1 MSRTYDLLL
10 SDWISIGLHKDTL
23 HKALQ
28 LIRND
33 RPLETLLSKIHRG
46 NRSYIEK
53 VLREEAIKQFSDRY
67 RPLLEVV
74 LNAID
79 AKPKEYQEEYK
90 VKIDL
95 GLFTPFTVKDNGR
108 GMGLEDILRL
118 LIIPFSTDKSGVE
131 EIGMFGVGFLSTFGY
146 CTEEPLKCRVN
157 LDTQTKDEHYQLSFY
172 AASQDISSLR
182 LSLQKKIALG
192 TSQTKVVI
200 RKKMMGW
207 ERDNVSNY
215 VGNNIKNVP
224 EYKAKIYFGRKQINH
239 TKGEKWYSQPLELE
253 FSGKKYT
260 QEVGIRMTRAI
271 EGITLTSQGIK
282 VKRSY
287 NNHSGCVVSF
297 PPLVRLV
304 EGRDDFRLDQ
314 NYRSSAEAIFP
325 ALTKYIQDQ
334 KRKLKNK
341 GQEQYLPYLV
351 RDMSSFIPELLA
363 ALQCHGLAVITNLEQ
378 IKTELLSGKKYVL
391 IEDQMAPL
399 IEFFGP
405 KVAAEAFETS
415 HQGGFFWRE
424 SYKQYDD
431 LIKDNFQTKLSV
443 AREEIEKN
451 QLNTIVNQKVNL
463 PNFNLVGQ
471 FITPKLN
478 FVRFGEAAS
487 SGKSCF
493 LYGHYGGQLYV
504 NTAHPLVAGPFD
516 PTKAYSLLAEY
527 YSNPSIQRVLEI
539 DAEEAEDR
547 TLRFLSSLTA
557 RYQNIVQ
564 TEGVKK

>member
-53 VLREEAIKQFSDRY
+53 VLREEAIKQFSEHS

-79 AKPKEYQEEYK
+79 AKPKEYPGEYT

-118 LIIPFSTDKSGVE
+118 LIIPFSTDKSGIE

-146 CTEEPLKCRVN
+146 CTEDPLKCKVN
-157 LDTQTKDEHYQLSFY
+157 LDTQTKDEHHQLSFY
-172 AASQDISSLR
+172 ATNQDISSLR
-182 LSLQKKIALG
+182 MSLQKKMALG
-192 TSQTKVVI
+192 TSQTKVFI
-200 RKKMMGW
+200 RKKMMGG
-207 ERDNVSNY
+207 ERDNVLNY
-215 VGNNIKNVP
+215 IFHNIKNVP
-224 EYKAKIYFGRKQINH
+224 EYKAKIYFGRKQINY

-253 FSGKKYT
+253 FNGKKYT

-271 EGITLTSQGIK
+271 DGIFLTSQGIK
-282 VKRSY
+282 VRHFY
-287 NNHSGCVVSF
+287 GHHSGSVVSF

-304 EGRDDFRLDQ
+304 EGRDDFRMDQ

-325 ALTKYIQDQ
+325 ALAIYIKDQ
-334 KRKLKNK
+334 KRKLKK
-341 GQEQYLPYLV
+341 EDESYLI
-351 RDMSSFIPELLA
+351 RKMTSFIPELLA
-363 ALQCHGLAVITNLEQ
+363 ILQCRGLAGITNLEQ
-378 IKTELLSGKKYVL
+378 IKTELLPGKKYVL
-391 IEDQMAPL
+391 TENQMAPL

-415 HQGGFFWRE
+415 IQGEAFWRE
-424 SYKQYDD
+424 SYKQYHE

-443 AREEIEKN
+443 AREEIQKN
-451 QLNTIVNQKVNL
+451 QLNTTVHKIVNL

-471 FITPKLN
+471 FITSRHS
-478 FVRFGEAAS
+478 FVHFGEAVS

-504 NTAHPLVAGPFD
+504 NIAHPLVAGPFD

-527 YSNPSIQRVLEI
+527 YSNPSIRRLLEI
-539 DAEEAEDR
+539 DAEEAENR
-547 TLRFLSSLTA
+547 TLISLSYLTA
-557 RYQNIVQ
+557 RYQKTAQ
-564 TEGVKK
+564 PEAVK